1 MSAEIHYSSRAL
13 QDLDEIYDYI
23 ADHLK
28 NVNAAQGVVN
38 GILDAVE
45 TLASF
50 PEAGSTLIFFPDLD
64 SGYRYVRHKKYL
76 AFYHLSGRN
85 IYIDRVLY
93 GKQDYESLLS
103 LNSLL

>member
-1 MSAEIHYSSRAL
+1 MSAEIHYSPQAL
-13 QDLDEIYDYI
+13 RDLDEIYDYI
-23 ADHLK
+23 ADHLQ
-28 NVNAAQGVVN
+28 NIPAAQGMVN

-50 PEAGSTLIFFPDLD
+50 PEAGSKLIFLPDLD

-76 AFYHLSGRN
+76 AFYHLSGRSV
-85 IYIDRVLY
+85 YIDRVLY

-103 LNSLL
+103 LNLPL